1 MYTDENL
8 ESAVLKGIFSKE
20 SVEIFRDDIASS
32 SNTHAA
38 DEEKFRLIA
47 SFNDLFVVIAC
58 MLFLLS
64 VSWALF
70 HIHPALSAFV
80 VSLSSWILAEFF
92 VLRRKMALPAIALLI
107 TMVGGLF
114 VSVALLFDTPNEGAF
129 VLSALAAAIGAWLHW
144 KRFGVPI
151 TVAAGVAAIVVFV
164 ISLLASLIPKLV
176 EHLMPM
182 ILLGGIG
189 VFLVAMRWD
198 SSDPQRVTAKSDIA
212 FWLHLTAATLIV
224 HPIFSILGVFDGN
237 DSLIGLGA
245 AVVLY
250 LILTLIS
257 LVIDRRAF
265 MVSSLAYLLAALTQ
279 MLNTYGYSL
288 EVESF
293 AYVGVAIG
301 FSLLLLS
308 VFWHSARQRIVSSLP
323 ASIRKFLPGV
333 SQ

>member
-1 MYTDENL
+1 MYTDEDL
-8 ESAVLKGIFSKE
+8 ENAVLKGIFPRK
-20 SVEIFRDDIASS
+20 SVEIFRDDISS
-32 SNTHAA
+32 RSNTYGA

-58 MLFLLS
+58 VLFMLS
-64 VSWALF
+64 VSWTLF
-70 HIHPALSAFV
+70 HIHPAISAAAVSILS
-80 VSLSSWILAEFF
+80 WGLAEFF
-92 VLRRKMALPAIALLI
+92 VLRRKMALPAIVLLL

-114 VSVALLFDTPNEGAF
+114 ASVAMLFDTLDEGVF

-151 TVAAGVAAIVVFV
+151 TVAAGAAALVVLV
-164 ISLLASLIPKLV
+164 ISLLVTLIPTVADYLI
-176 EHLMPM
+176 PM
-182 ILLGGIG
+182 TLLGGIG
-189 VFLVAMRWD
+189 IFLVAMRWD

-224 HPIFSILGVFDGN
+224 HPIFSILGMFDSN
-237 DSLIGLGA
+237 QNLFGLGV

-265 MVSSLAYLLAALTQ
+265 MISSLVYVLAALTE
-279 MLNTYGYSL
+279 MLKTYGYGL

-293 AYVGVAIG
+293 AYVGVVIG

-308 VFWHSARQRIVSSLP
+308 GFWHSTRRRIVSSLP
-323 ASIRKFLPGV
+323 ASIRKSLPAV
-333 SQ
+333 

>member
-1 MYTDENL
+1 MYTDEDL
-8 ESAVLKGIFSKE
+8 ENAVLKGIFPRK
-20 SVEIFRDDIASS
+20 SVEIFRDDISS
-32 SNTHAA
+32 RSNTYGA

-58 MLFLLS
+58 VLFMLS
-64 VSWALF
+64 VSWTLF
-70 HIHPALSAFV
+70 HIHPAISAAAVSILS
-80 VSLSSWILAEFF
+80 WGLAEFF
-92 VLRRKMALPAIALLI
+92 VLRRKMALPAIVLLL

-114 VSVALLFDTPNEGAF
+114 ASVAMLFDTLDEGVF

-151 TVAAGVAAIVVFV
+151 TVAAGAAALVVLV
-164 ISLLASLIPKLV
+164 ISLLVTLIPALADY
-176 EHLMPM
+176 LIPM
-182 ILLGGIG
+182 TLLGGIG
-189 VFLVAMRWD
+189 IFLVAMRWD

-224 HPIFSILGVFDGN
+224 HPIFSILGMFDSN
-237 DSLIGLGA
+237 QNLFGLGV

-265 MVSSLAYLLAALTQ
+265 MISSLVYVLAALTE
-279 MLNTYGYSL
+279 MLKTYGYGL

-293 AYVGVAIG
+293 AYVGVVIG

-308 VFWHSARQRIVSSLP
+308 GFWHSTRRRIVSSLP
-323 ASIRKFLPGV
+323 ASIQKSLPAV
-333 SQ
+333 

>member
-1 MYTDENL
+1 MYTDEDL
-8 ESAVLKGIFSKE
+8 ENAVLKGIFPRK
-20 SVEIFRDDIASS
+20 SVEIFRDDISS
-32 SNTHAA
+32 RSNTYGA

-58 MLFLLS
+58 VLFMLS
-64 VSWALF
+64 VSWTLF
-70 HIHPALSAFV
+70 HIHPAISAAAVSILS
-80 VSLSSWILAEFF
+80 WGLAEFF
-92 VLRRKMALPAIALLI
+92 VLRRKMALPAIVLLL

-114 VSVALLFDTPNEGAF
+114 ASVAMLFDTLDGGVF

-151 TVAAGVAAIVVFV
+151 TVAAGVAALVVLV
-164 ISLLASLIPKLV
+164 ISLLVFLIPTSVDYLI
-176 EHLMPM
+176 PM
-182 ILLGGIG
+182 TLLGGIG
-189 VFLVAMRWD
+189 IFLVAMRWD

-224 HPIFSILGVFDGN
+224 HPIFSILGMFDSN
-237 DSLIGLGA
+237 QNLFGLGV

-265 MVSSLAYLLAALTQ
+265 MISSLVYVLAALTE
-279 MLNTYGYSL
+279 MLKTYGYGL

-293 AYVGVAIG
+293 AYVGVVIG

-308 VFWHSARQRIVSSLP
+308 GFWHSTRRRIVSSLP
-323 ASIRKFLPGV
+323 VSIQKSLPEV
-333 SQ
+333 

>member
-1 MYTDENL
+1 MYTDEDL
-8 ESAVLKGIFSKE
+8 ENAVLKGIFPRK
-20 SVEIFRDDIASS
+20 SVEIFRDDISS
-32 SNTHAA
+32 RSNTYGA

-58 MLFLLS
+58 VLFMLS
-64 VSWALF
+64 VSWTLF
-70 HIHPALSAFV
+70 HIHPAISAAAVSILS
-80 VSLSSWILAEFF
+80 WGLAEFF
-92 VLRRKMALPAIALLI
+92 VLRRKMALPAIVLLL

-114 VSVALLFDTPNEGAF
+114 ASVAMLFDTLDEGVF

-151 TVAAGVAAIVVFV
+151 TVAAGAAALVVLV
-164 ISLLASLIPKLV
+164 ISLLVTLIPALADY
-176 EHLMPM
+176 LIPM
-182 ILLGGIG
+182 TLLGGIG
-189 VFLVAMRWD
+189 IFLVAMRWD

-224 HPIFSILGVFDGN
+224 HPIFSILGMFDSN
-237 DSLIGLGA
+237 QNLFGLGV

-265 MVSSLAYLLAALTQ
+265 MISSLVYVLAALTE
-279 MLNTYGYSL
+279 MLKTYGYGL

-293 AYVGVAIG
+293 AYVGVVIG

-308 VFWHSARQRIVSSLP
+308 GFWHSTRRRIVSSLP
-323 ASIRKFLPGV
+323 ASIRKSLPAV
-333 SQ
+333 

>member
-1 MYTDENL
+1 MYTDEDL
-8 ESAVLKGIFSKE
+8 ENAVLKGIFPRK
-20 SVEIFRDDIASS
+20 SVEIFRDDISS
-32 SNTHAA
+32 RSNTYGA

-58 MLFLLS
+58 VLFMLS
-64 VSWALF
+64 VSWTLF
-70 HIHPALSAFV
+70 HIHPAISAAAVSILS
-80 VSLSSWILAEFF
+80 WGLAEFF
-92 VLRRKMALPAIALLI
+92 VLRRKMALPAIVLLL

-114 VSVALLFDTPNEGAF
+114 ASVAMLFDTLDEGVF

-151 TVAAGVAAIVVFV
+151 TVAAGAAALVVLV
-164 ISLLASLIPKLV
+164 ISLLVTLIPALADY
-176 EHLMPM
+176 LIPM
-182 ILLGGIG
+182 TLLGGIG
-189 VFLVAMRWD
+189 IFLVAMRWD

-224 HPIFSILGVFDGN
+224 HPIFSILGMFDSN
-237 DSLIGLGA
+237 QSLFGLGV

-265 MVSSLAYLLAALTQ
+265 MISSLVYVLAALTE
-279 MLNTYGYSL
+279 MLKTYGYGL

-293 AYVGVAIG
+293 AYVGVVIG

-308 VFWHSARQRIVSSLP
+308 GFWHSTRRRIVSSLP
-323 ASIRKFLPGV
+323 ASIRKSLPAV
-333 SQ
+333 